1 MRTFRS
7 RQVIL
12 LLIAAVMVVGVAGT
26 AVARQDSDAE
36 STPIP
41 LRALPSEN
49 PAQLVDAEGL
59 ETLQANCLACHTAQP
74 ILTHDGFTPEV
85 WQSEVDKMRQ
95 TYGAEI
101 SDEDAEVIVAYLSEN
116 YSNEPISPDDFLL
129 YGLNAEVE
137 DAGVDAAATPGATPN
152 PDPSE

>member
-7 RQVIL
+7 KQLVL
-12 LLIAAVMVVGVAGT
+12 LLVAVLMLAGVAST
-26 AVARQDSDAE
+26 AMAQQDNEAA

-41 LRALPSEN
+41 LRGVPSQN
-49 PAQLVDAEGL
+49 PAALVEAEGA

-85 WQSEVDKMRQ
+85 WQAEVDKMRQ

-101 SDEDAEVIVAYLSEN
+101 TDEDAEIIVAYLSEH
-116 YSNEPISPDDFLL
+116 YSDEPVSPDDFLL
-129 YGLNAEVE
+129 MGLNAEVD
-137 DAGVDAAATPGATPN
+137 DAGVDPAATPGATPN